1 MGKWAGGKVR
11 TTSPALLPTCPK
23 ETPLARIPKPATLAF
38 MKFIY
43 SLAVWLIMGTALG
56 WGILLAIGG
65 SPWLLLVSVLG
76 FIFAVAKFGC
86 LSSH

>member
-1 MGKWAGGKVR
+1 
-11 TTSPALLPTCPK
+11 
-23 ETPLARIPKPATLAF
+23 
-38 MKFIY
+38 MKFIC

-65 SPWLLLVSVLG
+65 SPWLLIVSILG
-76 FIFAVAKFGC
+76 FVFAVAKFGC